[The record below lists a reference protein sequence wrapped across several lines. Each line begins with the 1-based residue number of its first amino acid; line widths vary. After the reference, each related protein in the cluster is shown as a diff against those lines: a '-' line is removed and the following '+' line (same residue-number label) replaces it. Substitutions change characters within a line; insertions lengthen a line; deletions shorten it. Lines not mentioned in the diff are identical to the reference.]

1 MDLGVEPLDE
11 LVGFSTGELAIC
23 LTLRESHW
31 SAGITIVGVP
41 CGFEELEE
49 LSELL
54 AVRWWTGRLTK
65 RHAALSHTGEL
76 GQCAVGADVARAT
89 VPDRRSD

>member
-1 MDLGVEPLDE
+1 VDLGLEALDE
-11 LVGFSTGELAIC
+11 LVGLPTGELAGC
-23 LTLRESHW
+23 LALRESHW
-31 SAGITIVGVP
+31 SAGIAIIRVP

>member
-1 MDLGVEPLDE
+1 VDLGLEALDE
-11 LVGFSTGELAIC
+11 LVGLRTGELAGC

-31 SAGITIVGVP
+31 PAGIAIVRVP

-65 RHAALSHTGEL
+65 RHATSSHMMEFGRY
-76 GQCAVGADVARAT
+76 AVGVGVARAIA
-89 VPDRRSD
+89 PDR

>member
-1 MDLGVEPLDE
+1 MDLGLEALDE
-11 LVGFSTGELAIC
+11 LVGLATGELAGC

-31 SAGITIVGVP
+31 PAGIAIVGVP
-41 CGFEELEE
+41 CGFEELKE

-65 RHAALSHTGEL
+65 RHAALSHTVEL
-76 GQCAVGADVARAT
+76 GRCAVGAGVGRAT
-89 VPDRRSD
+89 APDR

>member
-1 MDLGVEPLDE
+1 VDLGLEALDE
-11 LVGFSTGELAIC
+11 LVGLATGELAGC

-31 SAGITIVGVP
+31 SAGIAIVGVP

-54 AVRWWTGRLTK
+54 AVCWWTGRLTK
-65 RHAALSHTGEL
+65 RHAALSHTVEL
-76 GQCAVGADVARAT
+76 GRCAVGAGVAQAT
-89 VPDRRSD
+89 APDR

>member
-1 MDLGVEPLDE
+1 VDLGLEALDE
-11 LVGFSTGELAIC
+11 LVGLPTGELSGC

-31 SAGITIVGVP
+31 SAGVAIAGVP

-65 RHAALSHTGEL
+65 RHAALSHTVEL
-76 GQCAVGADVARAT
+76 GRCAVGAGVARANA
-89 VPDRRSD
+89 PDR

>member
-1 MDLGVEPLDE
+1 MDFDLKALDE
-11 LVGFSTGELAIC
+11 LVGFPTGELASS

-31 SAGITIVGVP
+31 SAGIAIVGVP

-49 LSELL
+49 LSELF

-65 RHAALSHTGEL
+65 RHAAFSHT
-76 GQCAVGADVARAT
+76 AAAS
-89 VPDRRSD
+89 DRRLTSTSRDR

>member
-65 RHAALSHTGEL
+65 RHAALSHTAAASG
-76 GQCAVGADVARAT
+76 R
-89 VPDRRSD
+89 PWRRPILTGDQIE